1 MFCPNCRAEFRPGF
15 ARCSDC
21 GVTLVEILPPPN
33 PLDTELNENERPDL
47 ARTRYFLAW
56 FVPMCIYLILFFT
69 VWIRPSLF
77 ENTYIAILLMCFM
90 LFGNIGSFWMIY
102 QAVRH
107 EKRVGKYVFFRLCL
121 LCLFGIPSFASRFER
136 NFKAN
141 PMSFVKAFRVGR
153 HSLTCFHG
161 L

>member
-47 ARTRYFLAW
+47 ARTRYFVAW
-56 FVPMCIYLILFFT
+56 LVPMCIYLILFFT

-77 ENTYIAILLMCFM
+77 ENTYIALLLMCFM

-107 EKRVGKYVFFRLCL
+107 EKRVGKYVL
-121 LCLFGIPSFASRFER
+121 L
-136 NFKAN
+136 
-141 PMSFVKAFRVGR
+141 SFVPFMFVWYSLVRVPLRKEFQGESNVIR
-153 HSLTCFHG
+153 
-161 L
+161 